1 MEKTMTTNVVKMKK
15 KKKENNVDSQEFM
28 KTNPHVYALM
38 QKAHADF
45 VEKIDEIFRQHTKIQ
60 AEVNVSLRL
69 FS

>member
-1 MEKTMTTNVVKMKK
+1 MTGYVVKMKK

-38 QKAHADF
+38 AKAHQEF
-45 VEKIDEIFRQHTKIQ
+45 VTKIDEIFRENTKIQ